1 MSVYKKKQG
10 GMIKTGVLELAE
22 RTGEMP
28 AEGTH
33 EMQDIYL
40 MHIKKSTAL
49 RRRRRQIA
57 CYYWKTAKAVFP
69 PAFVLKKKKSEYSY
83 SVLLALLIRINIQH
97 IMEIVFLPFV
107 TLWCPKYN
115 LDMLELLKIADLS
128 LPVMWVSWD
137 WDGYKMKSFWN
148 AWMCC
153 WMCL

>member
-57 CYYWKTAKAVFP
+57 CYY
-69 PAFVLKKKKSEYSY
+69 
-83 SVLLALLIRINIQH
+83 
-97 IMEIVFLPFV
+97 
-107 TLWCPKYN
+107 
-115 LDMLELLKIADLS
+115 
-128 LPVMWVSWD
+128 
-137 WDGYKMKSFWN
+137 
-148 AWMCC
+148 
-153 WMCL
+153 